1 MADMM
6 KRLAALAVVVSVVGV
21 FTLGGGLAYG
31 DGDDD
36 DDGDDTVTV
45 QFGESEGV
53 EISDEIPPPVDHHLI
68 EDPGPIDEDTTVV
81 FDINQSALG
90 PFGGIHQV
98 IIFDVGT
105 PLGDVPAPPIIFD
118 EDFEEIVEG
127 LFIYTGSTELPFP
140 LPESPLDPSQ
150 DPLPQGPPRV
160 IAAGEFGMDFAFEFE
175 DAGTYLVVCN
185 LNPHFLF
192 PYPGPDE
199 SRMFRFITVTD
210 GDDEDD
216 EDDDDGDDG
225 DDDDD
230 DDDDD

>member
-1 MADMM
+1 MADMLR
-6 KRLAALAVVVSVVGV
+6 RLAALAVLVSVVGV
-21 FTLGGGLAYG
+21 FTLGGGLAYGDG

-53 EISDEIPPPVDHHLI
+53 PLSDELPPPDDHHLI
-68 EDPGPIDEDTTVV
+68 ADPGPIDEGTAVV

-98 IIFDVGT
+98 IIFEAGT
-105 PLGDVPAPPIIFD
+105 QETDVPAPPFN
-118 EDFEEIVEG
+118 EETEEG

-140 LPESPLDPSQ
+140 LPEFPLDPSQ

-160 IAAGEFGMDFAFEFE
+160 IAAGEFGSDFVFEFE
-175 DAGTYLVVCN
+175 DPGTYLVICN
-185 LNPHFLF
+185 INPHFLF
-192 PYPGPDE
+192 PYPGPEE
-199 SRMFRFITVTD
+199 SRMFRTITVTD
-210 GDDEDD
+210 GDG
-216 EDDDDGDDG
+216 DGDG

-230 DDDDD
+230 